1 MADDVDIKA
10 LIKEELTSDSIQM
23 MSGNID
29 LRKEKAMLSNA
40 IDIFYQLSDIG
51 FDNSDILEYITLQI
65 RSAIGEQY

>member
-1 MADDVDIKA
+1 MKKSELKA
-10 LIKEELTSDSIQM
+10 IIKEELTSDSIQM

-29 LRKEKAMLSNA
+29 LRKEKAMLENA

>member
-1 MADDVDIKA
+1 MKKSELKA
-10 LIKEELTSDSIQM
+10 IIKEELTSDSIQM

-29 LRKEKAMLSNA
+29 LRKEKVMLANA

-65 RSAIGEQY
+65 RSAIGEQYQ

>member
-1 MADDVDIKA
+1 MKKSELKA
-10 LIKEELTSDSIQM
+10 IIKEELTSDSIQM

-51 FDNSDILEYITLQI
+51 FDNSDILEYIARII
-65 RSAIGEQY
+65 RLHIGEQYD

>member
-1 MADDVDIKA
+1 MKKSELKA
-10 LIKEELTSDSIQM
+10 LIKEELSQDAIQM

-29 LRKEKAMLSNA
+29 LRKEKAMLANA

-51 FDNSDILEYITLQI
+51 FDNDDILEYITLQI